1 MRHVRLR
8 NTAFG
13 PEHGRHPLPERRRDH
28 RARAGGDAVTKVA
41 VLGTGRMGG
50 AIARRLLGSGFELTL
65 WDRTAAKAKA
75 LNVGPVAATPT
86 DAIGR
91 ADIVISSL
99 TDEAA
104 VREVY
109 LGARGAFES
118 GAGTQKLFV
127 EMSTA
132 GPESIEELSREART
146 RGLRLLEAPV
156 LGSVPAVES
165 GTLGV
170 LVGGSPQD
178 LAEARPVL
186 ERLGEIHYV
195 GALGSAAR
203 LKLVANTMLG
213 ITSAA
218 AAELLAAGTAA
229 GLEREHVF
237 WALARYVPSLKV
249 REAGFL
255 RDQHE
260 PTMFAVRD
268 LVKDLGL
275 ALHVYEHAKAAVP
288 LSRETRELFAE
299 TASRSS
305 DLDISA
311 IVTAYSGGEH
321 RPQQARRPR
330 TIRSNRR

>member
-1 MRHVRLR
+1 M
-8 NTAFG
+8 T
-13 PEHGRHPLPERRRDH
+13 
-28 RARAGGDAVTKVA
+28 TVA

-50 AIARRLLGSGFELTL
+50 AIARRLAASGSDVIV
-65 WDRTAAKAKA
+65 WDRTTAKARA
-75 LNVGPVAATPT
+75 LTVGRVASTPA
-86 DAIGR
+86 DAIR
-91 ADIVISSL
+91 DAAIVISSL
-99 TDEAA
+99 TNADA

-109 LGARGAFES
+109 LGSNGAFDNPATLLE
-118 GAGTQKLFV
+118 KLFV

-132 GPESIEELSREART
+132 GPESIEALGQEARS

-165 GTLGV
+165 GTLAV

-178 LAEARPVL
+178 LALARPVL
-186 ERLGEIHYV
+186 ERLGEIRYV
-195 GALGSAAR
+195 GGIGSAAR

-229 GLEREHVF
+229 GLDREQVF
-237 WALARYVPSLKV
+237 WALVRFAPALKA

-255 RDQHE
+255 RDLHE
-260 PTMFAVRD
+260 PTMFAVHD

-275 ALHVYEHAKAAVP
+275 ALDLYGRANAAVP
-288 LSRETRELFAE
+288 LTRETRELFEE
-299 TASRSS
+299 TASAAS

-311 IVTAYSGGEH
+311 IVTAYSRRNRGPQNADSGG
-321 RPQQARRPR
+321 PRRREPGR
-330 TIRSNRR
+330 EL

>member
-1 MRHVRLR
+1 
-8 NTAFG
+8 
-13 PEHGRHPLPERRRDH
+13 
-28 RARAGGDAVTKVA
+28 
-41 VLGTGRMGG
+41 MGG
-50 AIARRLLGSGFELTL
+50 AIARRLAASGFDLTV
-65 WDRTAAKAKA
+65 WDRTTARAQA
-75 LNVGPVAATPT
+75 LKVGRVAPTPAEAIR
-86 DAIGR
+86 DAEF
-91 ADIVISSL
+91 VISSV
-99 TDEAA
+99 TNAAA

-109 LGARGAFES
+109 LGLHGAFETS
-118 GAGTQKLFV
+118 IGMEHLFI

-132 GPESIEELSREART
+132 GPESIEGLSQEAQT

-165 GTLGV
+165 GTLAV

-178 LAEARPVL
+178 LGQARPVL

-195 GALGSAAR
+195 GGFGSAAR

-229 GLEREHVF
+229 GLDREQVF
-237 WALARYVPSLKV
+237 WALLRFAPALKA
-249 REAGFL
+249 REAGFM
-255 RDQHE
+255 RDTHE

-275 ALHVYEHAKAAVP
+275 ALDVYDRANAAVP
-288 LSRETRELFAE
+288 LTRETRELFAE
-299 TASRSS
+299 TASESS

-311 IVTAYSGGEH
+311 IVSAYASG
-321 RPQQARRPR
+321 
-330 TIRSNRR
+330 NRRAHLPDGR